1 MKGSN
6 KFVTPEETWTICSGC
21 FFDELAAAHLPE
33 RNFHGEGDPGWW
45 RDLQQYPS
53 EAVYRQADHIS
64 FEDRSPSGEVVTPPA
79 DKKKTSQGSMRIPSL
94 LIAALLAASA
104 SAAVNMD
111 FDVPADEAPAASLTP
126 VQVSGKNF
134 QVRDPVHS
142 DGLMH
147 HYVVDSRFGEF
158 EAYGRDELD
167 LRLREIV
174 ALTRIAETSDGEVAL
189 KAVTRGIEDDVKSV
203 VSVVKDPVGT
213 VLGIPKG
220 IGHLLGGYRARAGEL
235 ADKVQ
240 HSGSGDA
247 KGTGEPAA
255 NQAEHLAKKYID
267 QYMGLSK
274 AERLWYAKLDIDPYT
289 RNIVLRRAVGRLA
302 KVDSG
307 VSFGMK
313 FVGGGVPYASEARRA
328 LDAIYN
334 EDPAVLRKKRR
345 KALAGF
351 GLTAAE
357 VERFENTLL
366 LDPTR
371 QQALVDA
378 MQTLEGVQGREELL
392 RTAVSVTS
400 EVEAEVFLRS
410 TRLLLRMHARRPVA
424 RLLAGVRLP
433 CAQFADRRIV
443 VFGAF
448 DAVQWTAEVAGYEG
462 AMLGALP
469 ADAAAREVWLSGNVS
484 PRARGALEASTR

>member
-1 MKGSN
+1 
-6 KFVTPEETWTICSGC
+6 
-21 FFDELAAAHLPE
+21 
-33 RNFHGEGDPGWW
+33 
-45 RDLQQYPS
+45 
-53 EAVYRQADHIS
+53 
-64 FEDRSPSGEVVTPPA
+64 
-79 DKKKTSQGSMRIPSL
+79 MRIAIL
-94 LIAALLAASA
+94 LLASFLAGP
-104 SAAVNMD
+104 AVGATNGE
-111 FDVPADEAPAASLTP
+111 FDVPADEAPAASLAP
-126 VQVSGKNF
+126 AQISGKNF
-134 QVRDPVHS
+134 KIRDPVHS

-147 HYVVDSRFGEF
+147 RYVVESRFGEF
-158 EAYGRDELD
+158 EAYGREELD
-167 LRLREIV
+167 LRLREIA
-174 ALTRIAETSDGEVAL
+174 ALTEIAETSESEVAL
-189 KAVTRGIEDDVKSV
+189 KAVARGIEEDVKSV

-235 ADKVQ
+235 TAKVQ

-247 KGTGEPAA
+247 SGNGESAA
-255 NQAEHLAKKYID
+255 DQSKHLAKKYID
-267 QYMGLSK
+267 TYMGLSQ
-274 AERLWYAKLDIDPYT
+274 AERRWYAKLDIDPYT
-289 RNIVLRRAVGRLA
+289 RNEILRRAVRRLA

-313 FVGGGVPYASEARRA
+313 FVSAGVPYASEARRA

-378 MQTLEGVQGREELL
+378 MKALEGVQGREELL
-392 RTAVSVTS
+392 RTAMSVTS
-400 EVEAEVFLRS
+400 EVEAEVLLRS
-410 TRLLLRMHARRPVA
+410 SRLLLRMHSRRPVV
-424 RLLAGVRLP
+424 RLTAGVRLP
-433 CAQFADRRIV
+433 CAQFADQRIA

-462 AMLGALP
+462 AILGALP
-469 ADAAAREVWLSGNVS
+469 ADSPTHEVWLSGTIS
-484 PRARGALEASTR
+484 SRARAALEQRGWEVHAQAYDAI